1 MAFNLDDYTPNDQVT
16 DIIYEK
22 NLEIKV
28 LRMQITALNKR
39 IDKYRNSINALSL
52 SIDED
57 YARGF

>member
-52 SIDED
+52 SNDED

>member
-16 DIIYEK
+16 DMIYEK
-22 NLEIKV
+22 DLEIKL
-28 LRMQITALNKR
+28 LRMQITALSKR
-39 IDKYRNSINALSL
+39 IHKYRNSINALSL

>member
-1 MAFNLDDYTPNDQVT
+1 MALDFNDYTPNDQV
-16 DIIYEK
+16 DEIIYEK

-39 IDKYRNSINALSL
+39 IDKYRNSIIALKL

-57 YARGF
+57 YANGF

>member
-1 MAFNLDDYTPNDQVT
+1 MAFNIADYTPNDQVT

-57 YARGF
+57 YANGF